1 MENDY
6 QKLNEQY
13 VDPNRVLLI
22 ECRKKRKEEYPN
34 LEEFVDAY
42 YWSQKGDE
50 TKMNE
55 YILRA
60 LCTDG
65 VLISPLHLLLS

>member
-55 YILRA
+55 YILKCEEVKGKYPKPKNQ
-60 LCTDG
+60 LP
-65 VLISPLHLLLS
+65 S